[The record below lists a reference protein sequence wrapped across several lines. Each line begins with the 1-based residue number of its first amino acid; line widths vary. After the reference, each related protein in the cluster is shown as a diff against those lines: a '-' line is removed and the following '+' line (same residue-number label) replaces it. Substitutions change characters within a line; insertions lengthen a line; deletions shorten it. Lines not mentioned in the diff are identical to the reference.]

1 MRGKYFKLKVLA
13 ITSFSLI
20 AIGFTGSYKMFC
32 EVQRRV
38 DEEIEKKS
46 TYSTK
51 EILKT
56 EKEIKYLDLSE
67 YEGYNVEIKKS
78 QDNFSRITVTYKDK
92 YFENEV
98 NFDEKSGNK
107 VGVITR
113 RINLKNSSKFDL
125 ITGIIDDSVIYSKFS
140 SSFVS
145 SSKKDD
151 KTKIVIEV
159 KKPIEIMGTVMG
171 NKDNDLLKKE
181 LTYSA
186 YDKKLFSGK
195 NIKEVLNQFDE
206 FTIKDVNDEKIE
218 IPNTNLKILNYT
230 TGKIEKL
237 LIAGRGMAY
246 SENESKDNLTTV
258 NVDTKNVKDFVEVNL
273 NSLTTDLNIT
283 GAKKVVLEG
292 MSSSGEIVVKYKV
305 NGEEKSFVINE
316 SNKNKKAARKIINID
331 SEKIFRTA
339 MDNSLIQ
346 SDLEKVVDLKE
357 IK

>member
-78 QDNFSRITVTYKDK
+78 QDNFSR
-92 YFENEV
+92 V

-125 ITGIIDDSVIYSKFS
+125 ITRIIDDSVIYSKFS

-230 TGKIEKL
+230 TGKIQKL

-246 SENESKDNLTTV
+246 SENESKDNLATV

-292 MSSSGEIVVKYKV
+292 MPSSGEIVVKYKV
-305 NGEEKSFVINE
+305 NGEEKSFVIND
-316 SNKNKKAARKIINID
+316 SNKNKKTARKIINID

-346 SDLEKVVDLKE
+346 GDLEKVVDLKE

>member
-78 QDNFSRITVTYKDK
+78 QDNFDHITVTYKDK

-125 ITGIIDDSVIYSKFS
+125 ITRIIDDSVIYSKFS
-140 SSFVS
+140 SSFIS

-195 NIKEVLNQFDE
+195 NIKEVLNQF
-206 FTIKDVNDEKIE
+206 E
-218 IPNTNLKILNYT
+218 IPNTNLKILNYA
-230 TGKIEKL
+230 TGKIQKL

-292 MSSSGEIVVKYKV
+292 MPNSGEIVVKYKV
-305 NGEEKSFVINE
+305 NGKEKSFVINE
-316 SNKNKKAARKIINID
+316 SNKNKKTARKIININ
-331 SEKIFRTA
+331 SEKIFRTL
-339 MDNSLIQ
+339 MDSSLIKGN
-346 SDLEKVVDLKE
+346 LEKISDLKE

>member
-125 ITGIIDDSVIYSKFS
+125 ITRIIDDSVIYSKFS

-206 FTIKDVNDEKIE
+206 FTIKYVNYE
-218 IPNTNLKILNYT
+218 
-230 TGKIEKL
+230 
-237 LIAGRGMAY
+237 
-246 SENESKDNLTTV
+246 
-258 NVDTKNVKDFVEVNL
+258 
-273 NSLTTDLNIT
+273 
-283 GAKKVVLEG
+283 
-292 MSSSGEIVVKYKV
+292 
-305 NGEEKSFVINE
+305 
-316 SNKNKKAARKIINID
+316 
-331 SEKIFRTA
+331 
-339 MDNSLIQ
+339 
-346 SDLEKVVDLKE
+346 
-357 IK
+357 